1 MILAGDLEIP
11 VDDDNSKDGVD
22 EVEMKMMCEYCR
34 KCSWRFFLTVETC
47 DRI

>member
-1 MILAGDLEIP
+1 MILTGDLEIP

-34 KCSWRFFLTVETC
+34 KCSWRFS
-47 DRI
+47 